1 MNLTPAIATI
11 AIMMFA
17 ETQSI
22 AADTVAQ
29 QTMSKRQMFIKTVS
43 CMKQRMSTDRSIS
56 YNSAAKACKEQ
67 ISRQSGDLP
76 SGTLVA
82 SDDLRKQ

>member
-1 MNLTPAIATI
+1 MNRTSAIATI
-11 AIMMFA
+11 AIMMFV

-22 AADTVAQ
+22 AADSVAQ
-29 QTMSKRQMFIKTVS
+29 PTMTKRQVFIKTVS

-56 YNSAAKACKEQ
+56 YIAAAKACKDQ
-67 ISRQSGDLP
+67 ISRQSGDLA

-82 SDDLRKQ
+82 ADDLRKQ

>member
-1 MNLTPAIATI
+1 MNLTSAIATI

-17 ETQSI
+17 ETQSL
-22 AADTVAQ
+22 AADSVAQ
-29 QTMSKRQMFIKTVS
+29 QTLTRRQVFIKTVS

-56 YNSAAKACKEQ
+56 YNAAAKACKEQ

-76 SGTLVA
+76 SGALVA
-82 SDDLRKQ
+82 SDAPAKQ

>member
-1 MNLTPAIATI
+1 
-11 AIMMFA
+11 
-17 ETQSI
+17 
-22 AADTVAQ
+22 V
-29 QTMSKRQMFIKTVS
+29 FIKTVS

-56 YNSAAKACKEQ
+56 YNAAAKACKEQ

-82 SDDLRKQ
+82 SDDLQKQ